1 MRTQPTDPA
10 ITDHGGLVTLPEQH
24 HPPVETVVVQINGTS
39 IAPGL
44 STQTFALTYSGHQ
57 IARAILRG
65 PITVDVVGNAGAY
78 VVGTD
83 VADQS
88 AGFSMVPSGIANYP
102 TTYMGG
108 YSRLHGDSY
117 LSELVFAVG
126 GFIVLKDVRIN
137 GSNLELVFQNVS
149 GVNKTLICHGLVV
162 VK

>member
-1 MRTQPTDPA
+1 MRTQSTDPA
-10 ITDHGGLVTLPEQH
+10 LTDHTGLATLPEQH
-24 HPPVETVVVQINGTS
+24 HPPAETVVVQINGTV
-39 IAPGL
+39 IAAGESVQSYP
-44 STQTFALTYSGHQ
+44 LTYSGHQ

-78 VVGTD
+78 AVGT
-83 VADQS
+83 ATSGQS